1 MDISSGLAGIV
12 ALVLLLLV
20 WKPADEFHLEGE
32 TGATLQ
38 LTSHGFKP
46 SLHAWSPYLFLVVL
60 VLLWTTPWFK
70 GTVLETMTMRIEWPG
85 LHNLVARMPPVVG
98 EPTPYPAVFNGNW
111 ASAAGTACMFA
122 TMCSAAVLRVS
133 PGAYIRLLGSVFQQL
148 FLAIVTVASILGFAF
163 LMNYSGAA
171 ATLGLAFAA
180 TGVVFPFFSAILG
193 WLGVFMTGS
202 DVSSN
207 ALFANLQVITANQLN
222 LDAAL
227 LASANSAGGVMG
239 KMISLQSI
247 AVAGA
252 ATLMT
257 SAEQVQLFRFTLKHS
272 IFLASMMGLLTMA
285 YAYLL

>member
-1 MDISSGLAGIV
+1 M
-12 ALVLLLLV
+12 
-20 WKPADEFHLEGE
+20 
-32 TGATLQ
+32 
-38 LTSHGFKP
+38 
-46 SLHAWSPYLFLVVL
+46 L

-272 IFLASMMGLLTMA
+272 IFLASITWGDSVRTTMLFVAGAAHEATRTRAPSTSTTQILHEPVGVALLR
-285 YAYLL
+285 